1 MRRPSDTERGPRS
14 PREGRQVGRTLA
26 LGGACLAL
34 AGDVLPCSSR
44 PLVAVR
50 FGKSP
55 QAKIARAWALAV
67 FAAFTSASRLV
78 SASETAPIAVRI
90 TEDVHDA
97 CPKRP
102 TTFERLRARLPHV
115 REAAEGEPAVDVAVR
130 VERRGG
136 TSHGTIT
143 LVAAGERAER
153 TASAASCDRVL
164 AALAVMAAI
173 GLEGG
178 DVPMPSAPA
187 EAPAARS
194 PLPEAPAA
202 TSPLPKA
209 PVQPS
214 RPPRPAL
221 SRPPPGESPEPRA
234 RIGLALGTSVE
245 LSANRALVV
254 MPGLFGQVGFPG
266 RFAPLVRVG
275 VRRSFRGETVSRFG
289 TVGLQWNEVALTG
302 CGDLVRQPTL
312 RVGPCLNAEG
322 GILEAIVIEPLPSRA
337 RTTAWLSAG
346 AAARISWRPLRAMS
360 FELLG
365 GVRAPLIRNELL
377 FEPATLV
384 YAAPRVVP
392 FLGGAVVGHLP

>member
-1 MRRPSDTERGPRS
+1 MVALE
-14 PREGRQVGRTLA
+14 QVR
-26 LGGACLAL
+26 LAL

-55 QAKIARAWALAV
+55 QVKIARVWALTV
-67 FAAFTSASRLV
+67 FAAFTSAWSTAT
-78 SASETAPIAVRI
+78 ASEPAPIAVRI
-90 TEDVHDA
+90 SEDLHEA

-115 REAAEGEPAVDVAVR
+115 REAAEGEPAVDVAVH
-130 VERRGG
+130 VQQRGG

-153 TASAASCDRVL
+153 AASAASCDRVL

-178 DVPMPSAPA
+178 DVPTPSAPA
-187 EAPAARS
+187 EAPAETS
-194 PLPEAPAA
+194 PMPEAPAEMA
-202 TSPLPKA
+202 RMPEA
-209 PVQPS
+209 PVQPR
-214 RPPRPAL
+214 RPPRTAPPRH
-221 SRPPPGESPEPRA
+221 RPRGAPEPRP
-234 RIGLALGTSVE
+234 RIGIALGTSVE
-245 LSANRALVV
+245 VSANRALVV

-266 RFAPLVRVG
+266 RFTPLVRVG
-275 VRRSFRGETVSRFG
+275 VRRSFREDTVSRFG
-289 TVGLQWNEVALTG
+289 TVGLQWSEVALTG
-302 CGDLVRQPTL
+302 CADLVRQPTL

-322 GILEAIVIEPLPSRA
+322 GILEAIVIEPLPSRV
-337 RTTAWLSAG
+337 RTAVWLSAS

-384 YAAPRVVP
+384 YEAPRVVP
-392 FLGGAVVGHLP
+392 FLGGALVGHLP